1 MVCSSNDLSLQRTT
15 YTCSRITCV
24 VYRKQAV
31 SPNVTLIIVVCLKP
45 QPLHFCKVF
54 AKLFVLSNNSSYM
67 IFVKETVSKWLPFRN
82 ARNCLLVVYMF
93 LPNTYIPTLIMYNP
107 DYIWTNNY
115 VYVEFGDAYVLI
127 VL

>member
-1 MVCSSNDLSLQRTT
+1 
-15 YTCSRITCV
+15 
-24 VYRKQAV
+24 
-31 SPNVTLIIVVCLKP
+31 
-45 QPLHFCKVF
+45 
-54 AKLFVLSNNSSYM
+54 M